1 MTQLKIWNWT
11 GAFGTLA
18 CLCLTWAGW
27 SQETNVAHV
36 LVCCSVVASQPG
48 QPPREYPWGPEV
60 AFGPGN
66 RLAMTLESC
75 REAQAVVIPWT
86 SARAGLANRWGP
98 VVASLKPDEPVKLP
112 PETRVWR
119 WNTNTQPFRIQ
130 VLVLDLRDKMAED
143 FRRLVGAMNESG
155 LPEPVLKA
163 QEQRLKAMVD
173 ERQAAQKRQ
182 PTTAPSIAVAGCF
195 AAPLTGA
202 EAVGAG
208 LALADP
214 CHALRWQH
222 HVAPGPAVRRRT
234 TRPAANNPEP
244 MRAKSDTVPDALRPG
259 SALFLSLAL
268 GLVRRL
274 SCCVS
279 QELEPLGVGSCL
291 TRPCAGGWF

>member
-173 ERQAAQKRQ
+173 ECQAAQKRQ
-182 PTTAPSIAVAGCF
+182 PTTAPSIVSVAGVF
-195 AAPLTGA
+195 RGA
-202 EAVGAG
+202 FDWRKEAVGAWFG
-208 LALADP
+208 PGRPAVMHFGGNTNA
-214 CHALRWQH
+214 
-222 HVAPGPAVRRRT
+222 APGPGGA
-234 TRPAANNPEP
+234 P
-244 MRAKSDTVPDALRPG
+244 PDNKTSR
-259 SALFLSLAL
+259 
-268 GLVRRL
+268 
-274 SCCVS
+274 
-279 QELEPLGVGSCL
+279 E
-291 TRPCAGGWF
+291 